1 MYKYMTSTGSSPRSS
16 TSSSSSS
23 SSPPYFDSVQ
33 FKIAQRQRW
42 DSAAPGWKEWW
53 ETLETGAK
61 EVSARLIELAEI
73 TSGQKILDVATGI
86 GEPAVTAARKLVDVS
101 TGSSKNNNNYDNTN
115 NRGHVLATDI
125 SSQMLKIAKQRAAA
139 TGLQDIIEFREG
151 DAEMLEIPD
160 SSFDVAVCRWGL
172 MFMPNLTTVLSH
184 IWRALVS
191 EGRFVCAVWAEASKV
206 PFISFP
212 IDIVMRELQI
222 PPSNPGAP
230 GPFALA
236 DISILLA
243 ALHNV
248 GFTSIHS
255 ERLGVTIEFAT
266 VKDYINYIK
275 SISVPIADMLSKE
288 SIKRQEEV
296 WSLVTEQVKN
306 NHASHTNQRVK
317 MDNACICVA
326 AKKP

>member
-1 MYKYMTSTGSSPRSS
+1 MYKYMASSRSSPRSS

-23 SSPPYFDSVQ
+23 PPYFDSEQ

-42 DSAAPGWKEWW
+42 DSAAPGWREWW
-53 ETLETGAK
+53 ETLEAGAK
-61 EVSARLIELAEI
+61 KVSARLVELGEI
-73 TSGQKILDVATGI
+73 TSGQKILDIATGI

-101 TGSSKNNNNYDNTN
+101 TGSSKNNNSYDNTN

-125 SSQMLKIAKQRAAA
+125 SPEMLKIAKQRAAA
-139 TGLQDIIEFREG
+139 NGLQDIIEFREG

-184 IWRALVS
+184 ILHALVS
-191 EGRFVCAVWAEASKV
+191 GGRFVCAVWGEASKV

-222 PPSNPGAP
+222 PPPNPGTP

-243 ALHNV
+243 ALHNA

-266 VKDYINYIK
+266 VEDYINYIK

-288 SIKRQEEV
+288 SEKRQEEV
-296 WSLVTEQVKN
+296 WSLVREQVKN
-306 NHASHTNQRVK
+306 NYASHTNQYVR